1 MCEVG
6 VSVGVAVLVCEC
18 FVYFGFWPLAHFVV
32 MLNLFQH
39 LTASLYLLPLLGEI
53 LKRVQDDV

>member
-18 FVYFGFWPLAHFVV
+18 FVYFGFWLLAV
-32 MLNLFQH
+32 
-39 LTASLYLLPLLGEI
+39 SYWLLVLDYYQSE
-53 LKRVQDDV
+53 RREVE